1 MHNIFYKSLKLRKS
15 SNFIAKICGELGVQI
30 VTLYARRIEKKT
42 KNVPIDRSV
51 VEQKKIIRKR
61 IMDKLGEKDA
71 LLLPKR
77 NNECYNYPR
86 KKVDEGGRK
95 MAKVYTFLATGFEEV
110 EALTSVDLLRR
121 AGVEICMVSIM
132 DQLAVTGAQ
141 GITVQAEKLYK
152 DMDPCDADLLLLPGG
167 QPGTTNLGD
176 YEPLTELL
184 KAWNKEGKKLAA
196 ICAAPTV
203 FGGLG
208 LLEGKRAT
216 CYPGCE
222 PQLTKAQAVTDR
234 VVTDG
239 NITTS
244 RGLGTAISFS
254 LELIKILVSPEKAE
268 EIRAAIVY
276 GHKRSS

>member
-1 MHNIFYKSLKLRKS
+1 LL
-15 SNFIAKICGELGVQI
+15 
-30 VTLYARRIEKKT
+30 
-42 KNVPIDRSV
+42 
-51 VEQKKIIRKR
+51 QKC
-61 IMDKLGEKDA
+61 
-71 LLLPKR
+71 
-77 NNECYNYPR
+77 NNECYNYSK

-95 MAKVYTFLATGFEEV
+95 MAKVYTFLATGFEEI
-110 EALTSVDLLRR
+110 EALTAVDLLRR

-152 DMDPCDADLLLLPGG
+152 DVDPCDADLLLLPGG

-222 PQLTKAQAVTDR
+222 PQLTGAQAVTDR

-244 RGLGTAISFS
+244 RGIGTAISFS

-268 EIRAAIVY
+268 EIRVAIVY
-276 GHKRSS
+276 GH

>member
-1 MHNIFYKSLKLRKS
+1 MHNILDKSLKLRKS
-15 SNFIAKICGELGVQI
+15 SNFFARICGEAGVRIAVFHAEQ
-30 VTLYARRIEKKT
+30 IEKKVKKIT
-42 KNVPIDRSV
+42 FDHSV
-51 VEQKKIIRKR
+51 MEQKEIVRKR

-71 LLLPKR
+71 LLLQKR
-77 NNECYNYPR
+77 NNECYNYSR
-86 KKVDEGGRK
+86 NKADEGGRK
-95 MAKVYTFLATGFEEV
+95 MAKVYIFLAAGFEEV
-110 EALTSVDLLRR
+110 EALTAVDLLRR
-121 AGVEICMVSIM
+121 AGVEVCMVSIM

-141 GITVQAEKLYK
+141 GITVRAEKLYK
-152 DMDPCDADLLLLPGG
+152 EIDPCGADLLLLPGG

-222 PQLTKAQAVTDR
+222 RQLTGAQAVTDR

-244 RGLGTAISFS
+244 RGVGTAISFS
-254 LELIKILVSPEKAE
+254 LELIKILVSSEKAE
-268 EIRAAIVY
+268 EIRTAIVY
-276 GHKRSS
+276 GH

>member
-1 MHNIFYKSLKLRKS
+1 MHNILDKSLKLRKS
-15 SNFIAKICGELGVQI
+15 PNFFARICGEAGVRIAVFHAKQ
-30 VTLYARRIEKKT
+30 IEKKVKKIT
-42 KNVPIDRSV
+42 VDQSV
-51 VEQKKIIRKR
+51 VGQKEIVRKR

-71 LLLPKR
+71 LLLQKR

-86 KKVDEGGRK
+86 NKVDKGGRK

-110 EALTSVDLLRR
+110 EALTAVDLLRR
-121 AGVEICMVSIM
+121 AGVEVCMVSIM
-132 DQLAVTGAQ
+132 DRLAVTGAQ

-152 DMDPCDADLLLLPGG
+152 EIDPCGADLLLLPGG

-203 FGGLG
+203 LGGLG
-208 LLEGKRAT
+208 LLEGKKAT

-222 PQLTKAQAVTDR
+222 RQLTGAQAVTDR

-244 RGLGTAISFS
+244 RGVGTAISFS

-268 EIRAAIVY
+268 EIRTAIVY
-276 GHKRSS
+276 GH